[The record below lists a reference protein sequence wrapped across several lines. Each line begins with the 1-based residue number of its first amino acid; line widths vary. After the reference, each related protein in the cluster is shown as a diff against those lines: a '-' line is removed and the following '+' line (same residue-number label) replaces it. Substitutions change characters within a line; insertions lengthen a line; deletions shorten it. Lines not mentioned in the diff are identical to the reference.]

1 MCIEY
6 VLICISIIV
15 LLCIIMNKY
24 KYDKNMNNMMNNKE
38 GFYNDGRIYGRDG
51 GRVGGGG
58 RAGGGGYGRVGGS
71 LGHTGGGYRRHNHDG
86 RGNYHKI
93 DRSYRGVGGGGYNN
107 YNSWWYPYFY
117 GWYPEYDYNYN
128 YNYYSNYNEDVP
140 WRKCPQGTWCPKSL
154 RCDDPSCL

>member
-1 MCIEY
+1 
-6 VLICISIIV
+6 
-15 LLCIIMNKY
+15 MNKY

-38 GFYNDGRIYGRDG
+38 GFYNDGRFDGR
-51 GRVGGGG
+51 GGGV

-117 GWYPEYDYNYN
+117 GWYPYYNYD
-128 YNYYSNYNEDVP
+128 SNYNEDVP